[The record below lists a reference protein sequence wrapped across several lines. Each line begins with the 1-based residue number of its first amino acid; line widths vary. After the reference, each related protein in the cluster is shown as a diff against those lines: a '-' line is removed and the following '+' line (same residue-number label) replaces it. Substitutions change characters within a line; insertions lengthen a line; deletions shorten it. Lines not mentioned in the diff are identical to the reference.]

1 MLYTGK
7 YAAGLVAEVAARG
20 GVLTAADLA
29 AAQPVVRQPLR
40 ASAMGVDLL
49 TAPPPSSGAT
59 VLTALM
65 VLAGGQGG
73 RGWMRASGRAGGCLQ
88 CWLGMGVSV
97 GVAACADGA
106 GRWAGWVG
114 GRRCRCI

>member
-7 YAAGLVAEVAARG
+7 YAAGLVAEVEARG

-73 RGWMRASGRAGGCLQ
+73 SGWMRVSGWAGAGDC
-88 CWLGMGVSV
+88 SV
-97 GVAACADGA
+97 GWAWLCLLGGAACADGA

-114 GRRCRCI
+114 GCRCA